1 MRFAPP
7 CGGAES
13 IGRRVFDISRTRVL
27 QLGLAGQPPTSLV
40 SSHFS
45 VVSAMAS
52 KAYLVMALII
62 ILLGGSLS
70 YLVR

>member
-1 MRFAPP
+1 MPP
-7 CGGAES
+7 QAGAET
-13 IGRRVFDISRTRVL
+13 IGRQVFDISQARVRP
-27 QLGLAGQPPTSLV
+27 LGFAAQPPTSLV
-40 SSHFS
+40 SSHCG

-62 ILLGGSLS
+62 ILLGGALS